1 VVGEYIVSGQF
12 LIQRTN
18 KTRIWVPFQNLK
30 SCKLLLGDWTG
41 LLLRAPDERPSNR
54 GFAISDNPEHGDC
67 YFPAGDSV
75 HRDYIQY
82 GIIWR

>member
-1 VVGEYIVSGQF
+1 MAYLVSVPRFYPFVRMLSIVITECRGWVGEYIVSGQF

-41 LLLRAPDERPSNR
+41 LLTTRAGRAS
-54 GFAISDNPEHGDC
+54 
-67 YFPAGDSV
+67 
-75 HRDYIQY
+75 Q
-82 GIIWR
+82 